1 MRGHMRETQAA
12 LLSIVVGADSY
23 HCLKASM
30 RALVRDGMQAR
41 QGSFPDTKSAAGGA
55 E

>member
-1 MRGHMRETQAA
+1 MRGHMSGAQAA
-12 LLSIVVGADSY
+12 LMSIVVGADSD
-23 HCLKASM
+23 HCFEAPM

-41 QGSFPDTKSAAGGA
+41 QGSFPVTKSAAGGA